1 MIPQLQLLSQA
12 FVELESR
19 EELTSDG
26 ALSSEGLSVLTEIM
40 LAALDAQRKR
50 KITMISSEVES
61 AASKYSDSTKSKK
74 INLLLS
80 ESHTT
85 QSDSK
90 IEDVLARLKTKSRLE
105 YGSVGLVS
113 PPFTKSIPSVPI
125 SSKYVDELVKDVM
138 PSKFQAT
145 DNFAAAAEVTLLAC
159 PVGINCDGEKEAS
172 DQQEDDGML

>member
-1 MIPQLQLLSQA
+1 M
-12 FVELESR
+12 
-19 EELTSDG
+19 TSDA
-26 ALSSEGLSVLTEIM
+26 ALSSEASLPEASSLAALIEIM
-40 LAALDAQRKR
+40 LAAFDVQTKN

-61 AASKYSDSTKSKK
+61 VASKYSDSTKSKK
-74 INLLLS
+74 LNLLLS

-90 IEDVLARLKTKSRLE
+90 IEDVLAKLKTKSGLE

-113 PPFTKSIPSVPI
+113 PPFTKSIPGVPI

-138 PSKFQAT
+138 PSKFQAA
-145 DNFAAAAEVTLLAC
+145 DNFAAAAEVTLLAY
-159 PVGINCDGEKEAS
+159 PVGIDCDGEKEVS